1 MGDFHLNSSSSWN
14 EESLLDEGSD
24 DTEGIMERSLGL
36 LKHKL
41 VRSSNENR
49 NSLVLRWASSDL
61 DNLLVRSGTDL
72 LNNGG
77 SSKLLRSELIDM
89 RNWDSVDS
97 LADEWDIFSLDI
109 LNDHDVLLGKEMK
122 G

>member
-1 MGDFHLNSSSSWN
+1 MGDFHLDSSSSWN

>member
-1 MGDFHLNSSSSWN
+1 MGDFHLDSSSSWN

-49 NSLVLRWASSDL
+49 NSFVLRWASSDF

-89 RNWDSVDS
+89 RNWNSVDS

-109 LNDHDVLLGKEMK
+109 LNDHDVLLRKEMK
-122 G
+122 S